1 MFILFIFLL
10 KDQVM
15 SHNNLD
21 SDQRTYQEYSN
32 KTMSKYTDFKM
43 FCVYALPLYINF
55 IFDPFEILQVQGSDF
70 NSNLQLD
77 INIYNFLLY
86 KTRILSH

>member
-1 MFILFIFLL
+1 
-10 KDQVM
+10 M
-15 SHNNLD
+15 S
-21 SDQRTYQEYSN
+21 E
-32 KTMSKYTDFKM
+32 YTDFKM
-43 FCVYALPLYINF
+43 FWVYALPLCINF

-86 KTRILSH
+86 KTRAIDDVHNA